1 MIQSTQTTSPASPSI
16 PPLTSRLVTIPLP
29 TMASGE
35 DEAALTKPVNPVLI
49 VLRTLRGRWG
59 IAGVLAVIFSV
70 CGAVAGYKAKQ
81 PVYVSGGTIQV
92 FPNKTNILYA
102 DTDDSR
108 LRLFDAFVAAEL
120 SYLLSSP
127 VLERAITLP
136 GMKVLNWP
144 GDVEGA
150 AALKKTLAV
159 EKKGGLITLTGG
171 YRDPQAAASIVNS
184 VLDAYS
190 ILHVEQLQLHDSV
203 REREL
208 TERERDLLSRLNEF
222 DAQILEIGR
231 EYGTSSIGM
240 AHTRK
245 ISQAEEVDQR
255 ISDLELTIAT
265 QEAAESSNNVDI
277 GDAEI
282 KRLLV
287 LDHAMADML
296 FERSK
301 IAAEL
306 AVLQTQHAEEHHL
319 VIETKARLSVIDKAV
334 EERRNQLAT
343 LGTSG
348 ALTKTS
354 EGGRNDSVADLKS
367 LRNRFSSRRDDL
379 QKEARELNER
389 LIKLEFLRKERDESR
404 ILLDETRRALEQV
417 RVESRHSLPGTV
429 EVKSRGTVPTTPAT
443 DKRVAFAAAGG
454 VFGAIGGVMVTA
466 LYGFAFRRCRFS
478 DDISSTLEVI
488 GALPRCPEIT
498 PEAEEV
504 YQHSIQRLRV
514 ELQLRTS
521 PTPGGYVLAVTG
533 VRPGAGSTTVAIALA
548 QAFSEA
554 TVQTILVDSDFRDSE
569 ITRRLGLEHAEG
581 VREALLDR
589 HLNLQLKEATVGELR
604 TLPLGNKQQLSD
616 SHVSHRPLS
625 NLLQQLRT
633 RCDLVILDLGPL
645 PDRLTARLGVSL
657 ADQVLCV
664 VPAGEATQSVD
675 QTLAAVNRL
684 APQRSLV
691 VFNGAGTDDPLL
703 DRCDMA
709 SRDRGLAARQSV

>member
-1 MIQSTQTTSPASPSI
+1 MIQANQHTTGPLPASSYAPAG
-16 PPLTSRLVTIPLP
+16 RLVS
-29 TMASGE
+29 MSRVSSGGE
-35 DEAALTKPVNPVLI
+35 EAEPTKPVNPVLI

-59 IAGVLAVIFSV
+59 IAGLLAAILSV
-70 CGAVAGYKAKQ
+70 FGACAGYKAKQ

-120 SYLLSSP
+120 SYLLSNP

-136 GMKVLNWP
+136 GMKALKWP
-144 GDVEGA
+144 ADVEGA
-150 AALKKTLAV
+150 VALKKTLAV
-159 EKKGGLITLTGG
+159 EKKGGLVTLTGG

-190 ILHVEQLQLHDSV
+190 ILHAEQLQLHDTV

-208 TERERDLLSRLNEF
+208 TEREQDLLSRLNEF
-222 DAQILEIGR
+222 DAQILKIGR

-255 ISDLELTIAT
+255 VADLELTIAT
-265 QEAAESSNNVDI
+265 QEAADSSNNVDI

-296 FERSK
+296 FERCK

-306 AVLQTQHAEEHHL
+306 AVLETQHAAEHHL
-319 VIETKARLSVIDKAV
+319 VIETKARLAVVDKAV
-334 EERRNQLAT
+334 EDRRNQLAT

-354 EGGRNDSVADLKS
+354 EGGQNDSVADLKA
-367 LRNRFSSRRDDL
+367 LRSRFSSRRDEL

-389 LIKLEFLRKERDESR
+389 LIKLEFFRKERDESR

-429 EVKSRGTVPTTPAT
+429 EVKSRGTVPATPAT

-466 LYGFAFRRCRFS
+466 LYGFAFRRCRYS
-478 DDISSTLEVI
+478 DDISSAMEVI

-504 YQHSIQRLRV
+504 FQHSIQRLRV

-533 VRPGAGSTTVAIALA
+533 VRSGAGSTTIAIALA

-554 TVQTILVDSDFRDSE
+554 TVQTVLVDADFRDSE
-569 ITRRLGLEHAEG
+569 ITRRLGLDHAEG
-581 VREALLDR
+581 VREALLDG

-625 NLLQQLRT
+625 NLLQQLKA

-645 PDRLTARLGVSL
+645 PERLTARLGVSL

-664 VPAGEATQSVD
+664 VPANESAQTVE
-675 QTLAAVNRL
+675 QTLAELNRL
-684 APQRSLV
+684 SPHRSLV
-691 VFNGAGTDDPLL
+691 VFNGACAGDPML
-703 DRCDMA
+703 DVCDISEK
-709 SRDRGLAARQSV
+709 SRSPVAQMPA